1 MKIKIENSSKKT
13 SLLCG
18 FVLENTNKVLG
29 LPKFDTKT
37 IVVINQSL
45 KDMEGKLGKMNIVP
59 LSEKKP
65 IQRILLAGI
74 GKKEN
79 LTNDTI
85 RFVSGKIAQKA
96 RELKLKEFSPLI
108 YKPLPFPFKTF
119 NQRTSLRLPY
129 SCGIIYGTYISSAV
143 DL

>member
-1 MKIKIENSSKKT
+1 MKIKTENSTKKKT

-18 FVLENTNKVLG
+18 FVVENSNKVLG

-37 IVVINQSL
+37 QSTIDQSL
-45 KDMEGKLGKMNIVP
+45 KDMEGKLGR
-59 LSEKKP
+59 LSVIPIPGKKP
-65 IQRILLAGI
+65 VQRILLAGI

-96 RELKLKEFSPLI
+96 RELKLKEFSIISPPSFVSEPISAVKKIIQGSKMDI
-108 YKPLPFPFKTF
+108 YKFYKYK
-119 NQRTSLRLPY
+119 S
-129 SCGIIYGTYISSAV
+129 
-143 DL
+143 